1 MCPLFEK
8 TTDLDH
14 WLIIRT
20 TFESDKIFPLKDVDE
35 SGSPPEF
42 KIPDYVYL
50 ANCTPGNTYT

>member
-1 MCPLFEK
+1 MFPLFEK

-50 ANCTPGNTYT
+50 ANCTPGNT